1 MDRFLIRTNES
12 KDEGFKTTN
21 IIKDFLESHGKTAIL
36 EIMDD
41 KKIYGK
47 EEASFFE
54 KESRPDAA
62 IILGGDGTMLR
73 AARDFVEEELP
84 ILGINLG
91 SLGYLAEVEKANV
104 TAALEKLISGDF
116 FIEERMML
124 EGHILREGQ
133 TVAHTMALNDIAVL
147 KSLPFRA
154 INFDVYV
161 NGQFLKSYGADGVIV
176 STPTGSTGYN
186 LSAGGPIVEPGA
198 DLLVMTPV
206 CPHTMNSRSIILAG
220 EDEVYI
226 EIKDAK
232 NGGEQSAFAMS
243 DGAAHFDLKTGDS
256 FVLRRSDKRTRI
268 IKLKKESFL
277 EILQKKMN
285 D

>member
-21 IIKDFLESHGKTAIL
+21 LIKDFLESHGKTAIL

-104 TAALEKLISGDF
+104 TAALEKLIS
-116 FIEERMML
+116 
-124 EGHILREGQ
+124 
-133 TVAHTMALNDIAVL
+133 
-147 KSLPFRA
+147 
-154 INFDVYV
+154 
-161 NGQFLKSYGADGVIV
+161 
-176 STPTGSTGYN
+176 
-186 LSAGGPIVEPGA
+186 
-198 DLLVMTPV
+198 
-206 CPHTMNSRSIILAG
+206 
-220 EDEVYI
+220 
-226 EIKDAK
+226 
-232 NGGEQSAFAMS
+232 
-243 DGAAHFDLKTGDS
+243 
-256 FVLRRSDKRTRI
+256 
-268 IKLKKESFL
+268 
-277 EILQKKMN
+277 
-285 D
+285 